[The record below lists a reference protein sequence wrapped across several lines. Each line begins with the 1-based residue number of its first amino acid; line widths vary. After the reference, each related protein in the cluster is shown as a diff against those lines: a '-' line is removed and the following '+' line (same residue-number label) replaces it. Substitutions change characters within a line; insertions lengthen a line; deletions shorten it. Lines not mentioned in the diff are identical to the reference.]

1 MLPDSCSIRT
11 KRKLDMLIKRKIKEI
26 LKNGNLKARNPYC
39 TIEN

>member
-11 KRKLDMLIKRKIKEI
+11 KRKLDMLTTRKIKGI
-26 LKNGNLKARNPYC
+26 LTNGNLKVRKPYC